1 MMAAGSTAQER
12 QQLSQKA
19 RKRKAVTK
27 REAVKMN
34 LKYRNQKNAE
44 SIAAYWKKP
53 LDKPDWYSI
62 NDLSSDTPEIYI
74 YDVVG
79 FPYTDVGQL
88 LREMA
93 TIKDKPIL
101 ARINSPGGDVWD
113 GVALMNGFANH
124 PGGVTVRIE
133 SLAASIAS
141 VIAMGGRKVEA
152 YSNAL
157 LMIHNSWVVTAGN
170 RVELLEVADILEMV
184 DENIMES
191 YAKKTKLGKKELR
204 EMMAAETWL
213 NAKAMKEKGFI
224 DEIIQAGKG
233 AKAAFD
239 LSIFSNLP
247 DEHDSEPVAR
257 KYEKAL
263 RDVGASKNEA
273 RTILARGLKSV
284 NLEEPAPQDD
294 EAAKQAGIN
303 ELKSELNKLASIV
316 KR

>member
-1 MMAAGSTAQER
+1 
-12 QQLSQKA
+12 
-19 RKRKAVTK
+19 
-27 REAVKMN
+27 MN

-170 RVELLEVADILEMV
+170 RIELLEVADILEMV
-184 DENIMES
+184 DENIMDS
-191 YAKKTKLGKKELR
+191 YAKKTKIGKKELR

-213 NAKAMKEKGFI
+213 NAKSMKEKGFI

-239 LSIFSNLP
+239 LSVFAHLP
-247 DEHDSEPVAR
+247 DEF
-257 KYEKAL
+257 KAEAKPKEITERDL
-263 RDVGASKNEA
+263 EREIRDVFGLSHNKAKEVIA
-273 RTILARGLKSV
+273 RCKELKGDKA
-284 NLEEPAPQDD
+284 E
-294 EAAKQAGIN
+294 EAAKQAEIN
-303 ELKSELNKLASIV
+303 ELKVELNKLASIV

>member
-1 MMAAGSTAQER
+1 
-12 QQLSQKA
+12 
-19 RKRKAVTK
+19 
-27 REAVKMN
+27 MN

-79 FPYTDVGQL
+79 YPYTDVGQL

-224 DEIIQAGKG
+224 DEIIQSGKP

-239 LSIFSNLP
+239 LSIFANLP
-247 DEHDSEPVAR
+247 DEF
-257 KYEKAL
+257 KAEAKPKEITERDL
-263 RDVGASKNEA
+263 EREIRDVFGLSHNKAKEVIA
-273 RTILARGLKSV
+273 RCKELKGDKK
-284 NLEEPAPQDD
+284 ED
-294 EAAKQAGIN
+294 AAADLAGIN
-303 ELKSELNKLASIV
+303 ELKAEIEKTLSIL